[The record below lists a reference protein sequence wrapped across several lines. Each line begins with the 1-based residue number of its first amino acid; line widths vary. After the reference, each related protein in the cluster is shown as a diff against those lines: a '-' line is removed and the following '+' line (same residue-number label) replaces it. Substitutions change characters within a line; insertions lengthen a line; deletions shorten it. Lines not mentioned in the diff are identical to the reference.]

1 MFKVW
6 LQNWLDE
13 NKVSHADA
21 ALVMQIPFTENYK
34 PCMINP
40 TIKEEMGKAPS
51 LDFTVNP
58 GMLYYNA
65 YQQLKTLIR
74 VDYINTDIEPE
85 ESKTI
90 FFGRVVTINTS
101 NLLQIKSI
109 HAEGLYAVFAD
120 TVQEGIEEDFQT
132 KKTATQLWQE
142 IIAAHNSQVGAEWWK
157 VINIGNCN
165 VQLDSEQKKRDSS
178 SWQTT
183 QAALDQLINNYGGY
197 MRVRLDNAHGG
208 FYLDWY
214 RKYYRDLGP
223 GVRPCFELAK
233 NILDLSSSDKIGEIF
248 TRVIPIGHKSSS
260 GTSSTGDAEVGASTS
275 RREKTMI
282 YLSPKVINVENVP
295 VDAAEL
301 TANFQSAEEFANAYN
316 YYGNI
321 YKTVNFPNAWNAEL
335 LAQYAYDWIKKNYYG
350 ALRSFSVKAV
360 DMKMIGATD
369 NTNDMILAGD
379 CVDIVYPV
387 FDQNGNRTLTSKRRL
402 VCKSAQIVLYN
413 PDQNTYTIGVPNDS
427 IDFEYGQKKKTGR
440 ASTTAAAA
448 SAERPSSPP
457 RKYNLDANQITQF
470 LFWFYYSNSWNTK
483 TDAQSHGAYSWRC
496 DGMLTWTDQVPYKS
510 YQQMGG
516 VPKKVWTEQEEVEV
530 TEYDPA
536 YPGDKNHITGSHT
549 EIQNVEKTDF
559 YYLNA
564 QGYSGKQVAFMGRYR
579 TSPFNIWAITPPASH
594 NPAKGFVYGIGW
606 VVGTDTVFAFD
617 VSHYRSGD
625 TVVPLFVYPNFFGS
639 HPDGENAKA
648 NASGSPDSI
657 GTGGGGGT
665 TDENG
670 VVSYLDPQTGLPNAQ
685 IFPDSGRSSFGSA
698 IEYVD
703 ANDNVVQPDEHGN
716 YPEGSRPRQKTDANG
731 NPIWY
736 TTINTPITYQ
746 DTNGDTQTR
755 VGCIVTND
763 IQLPEVPSFKTKIA
777 IIDDLI
783 AHRATIAQLRAFE
796 AVLGDSTQA
805 AYDSNGNFI
814 GYQGTQMEVNGENFV
829 SVTGIFEKDANGH
842 IARTDH
848 GANASPRYTYN
859 IVDGAAIQM
868 YDKDH
873 MAVGLWNKGEL
884 AAGMF
889 VEESENSGTY
899 VGVKGDTVVVSSTGN
914 LTAEDLADW
923 AKSPNE
929 FRKNGEAVFFSKFI
943 VAKRIQ
949 VGEIAPTDDSLQ
961 ILGNISVGGGA
972 GVFGTYGN
980 NRQYYTYIN
989 RGSITTDYIN
999 ANDSVATTFGVADNG
1014 QIVFNSGNDSQSI
1027 QYSDAQGLIDT
1038 LSHVEVV
1045 QNNSTG
1051 NCELWYLPSNIAR
1064 TGTNAN
1070 PGANN
1075 DWILSSTFRKAAT
1088 VSFSDSWSGGEG
1100 TEHVYTITESNSG
1113 TTRTVVFDSNDS
1125 GDIHINTGI
1134 DDQTITG
1141 GLNALGYPAI
1151 NIPITL
1157 TSIDNNDVSTR
1168 RYTKAPISV
1177 SVSNLLDNRILT
1189 SNTTYGFGQLSSG
1202 KIGYGPITVEVPQKV
1217 TFRRTNDNVYVTAG
1231 GTGHD
1236 EYRLVTTGF
1245 NSSDLNTTTGRRT
1258 ITVNLV
1264 PIDNNADGNPEQ
1276 YFSIEIADYNLGHTQ
1291 GMTDGKNAIK
1301 LNPSWSTANN
1311 QCTLTVSKSE
1321 TAGQTQL
1328 TFDVAAAA
1336 SLVYS
1341 STTHKY
1347 TAGAQAKIDNTLR
1360 GYIDT
1365 LTENTAQGYLD
1376 GVAEGKALAKVKLD
1390 TNYNNNGS
1398 TIKAVTPVTDGT
1410 GSDFLRVW
1418 YQLNSYTGSGTNKKR
1433 SIDVLV
1439 GSTTIESIELTDY
1452 GDGYAAGQASAPS
1465 GTADTYVVS
1474 GNPTFSGT
1482 TVTQRIIV
1490 YSGTDPDEQVNI
1502 GALDVDVGLSSLLET
1517 RSVTL
1522 PADLDART
1530 TTVYPS
1536 SGKLGMTRVTV
1547 NANNIYTLGRR
1558 NATVTGSWSGTGH
1571 FEVHNTSNTT
1581 QQYYT
1586 DLLAPTASDI
1596 TWSGATASIALNAS
1610 VNGSESATYTGKTI
1624 SIDVSG
1630 KLDAKPISANN
1641 VTYYAADEN
1650 LLGYSSVTVNISD
1663 ITALAKVKL
1672 DTNYNNNGST
1682 INAVVPVTDGTG
1694 NDFLRV
1700 WSQLNSYTGSGT
1712 SKKRSIDVFVGSIS
1726 IEHVEL
1732 TDYGVGYGEGRTDG
1746 QSLAT
1751 VSGGWNDGT
1760 FEVHNTSNASHNKYT
1775 TLLYPRTS
1783 DVTWASTVAT
1793 IKLYASVDGSETY
1806 TYTGRDISLDIS
1818 GKLNNEGTIVLTRN
1832 EKTKIIQP
1840 SGNYLGMTQVTV
1852 DANNVY
1858 NKGWTDSYDEIVV
1871 LPDEDVVI
1879 NPGESQQIFVKAK
1892 SSPTGNLINVSSF
1905 TISAASA
1912 WLYPGGS
1919 GNQGVLWPQAY
1930 CIRYGGASG
1939 TVAGS
1944 WWIPQPL
1951 LYDAST
1957 GSLIG
1962 VGAELSYGQRIQTGC
1977 QNGDGSSVYYTP
1989 NAIWTAPPDN
1999 FQNGYTQGLA
2009 DRTNVHPTSYGF
2021 YCTNISDRPTTSSGH
2036 YTYTFTLQA
2045 IGNSAYSKNNTHYFY
2060 R

>member
-6 LQNWLDE
+6 LHNWLDE
-13 NKVSHADA
+13 NEVSHTEA
-21 ALVMQIPFTENYK
+21 ALIMQIPFTENYK

-74 VDYINTDIEPE
+74 VDYINTDTDPE
-85 ESKTI
+85 VSKTI

-101 NLLQIKSI
+101 SLLQIKSI

-142 IIAAHNSQVGAEWWK
+142 IIAAHNSQVGNEWWK

-165 VQLDSEQKKRDSS
+165 VLLDSEQKKRNSS

-197 MRVRLDNAHGG
+197 MRVRLDNDNGG

-214 RKYYRDLGP
+214 RKYYRDLGT

-233 NILDLSSSDKIGEIF
+233 NILDLSTSDEIGEIF
-248 TRVIPIGHKSSS
+248 TRVIPIGHKASS
-260 GTSSTGDAEVGASTS
+260 GTSSTGDAEVGASTN
-275 RREKTMI
+275 RKEKTMI

-295 VDAAEL
+295 VNAAEL
-301 TANFQSAEEFANAYN
+301 TENFQSAEEFANAYN

-335 LAQYAYDWIKKNYYG
+335 LRQYAYDWIKKNYYG
-350 ALRSFSVKAV
+350 ALRSFSVKAI

-369 NTNDMILAGD
+369 NTNDMIFAGD

-413 PDQNTYTIGVPNDS
+413 PEQNTYTIGVPNDS

-448 SAERPSSPP
+448 SAQRPSSPP
-457 RKYNLDANQITQF
+457 RKYSLDANQITQF
-470 LFWFYYSNSWNTK
+470 LFWFYYSNAWGGSLSS
-483 TDAQSHGAYSWRC
+483 AQSYGAYSWRC
-496 DGMLTWTDQVPYKS
+496 NGLLSWTDQVPYTS
-510 YQQMGG
+510 YKQMGG
-516 VPKKVWTEQEEVEV
+516 VPKRVWTEQEEVEV
-530 TEYDPA
+530 IEYDPA
-536 YPGDKNHITGSHT
+536 FPGDSNHITGSHT

-579 TSPFNIWAITPPASH
+579 TSPFNIWAITPPANH
-594 NPAKGFVYGIGW
+594 NPANGFVYGIGW

-639 HPDGENAKA
+639 HPNGENAKA
-648 NASGSPDSI
+648 NASGSPDSA
-657 GTGGGGGT
+657 GTGGGGET
-665 TDENG
+665 TDESG

-685 IFPDSGRSSFGSA
+685 IFPDSGKSFFGSA

-703 ANDNVVQPDEHGN
+703 SEGNVVQPDEHGD
-716 YPEGSRPRQKTDANG
+716 YPEGATPRQKTDANG

-746 DTNGDTQTR
+746 DVNGNTQTM
-755 VGCIVTND
+755 VGCIIAND
-763 IQLPEVPSFKTKIA
+763 IQLPDIPSFKTKIA
-777 IIDDLI
+777 IIDNLV
-783 AHRATIAQLRAFE
+783 AHQATIDELRAFE
-796 AVLGDSTQA
+796 AIFG
-805 AYDSNGNFI
+805 NGVPTRNPDGTYSFT
-814 GYQGTQMEVNGENFV
+814 GTQQEINAEGWV
-829 SVTGIFEKDANGH
+829 SLAGQFERDANGRINFVNGRPV
-842 IARTDH
+842 IAEGSGILQRHD
-848 GANASPRYTYN
+848 
-859 IVDGAAIQM
+859 DL
-868 YDKDH
+868 
-873 MAVGLWNKGEL
+873 AVGLWNKGEL
-884 AAGMF
+884 PAGLF
-889 VEESENSGTY
+889 V
-899 VGVKGDTVVVSSTGN
+899 KRQGDTYYSYLRGDNV
-914 LTAEDLADW
+914 
-923 AKSPNE
+923 
-929 FRKNGEAVFFSKFI
+929 
-943 VAKRIQ
+943 
-949 VGEIAPTDDSLQ
+949 
-961 ILGNISVGGGA
+961 ILGNDLDDETIQDWADDSVEGT
-972 GVFGTYGN
+972 GVFASYFRAKTVRAGDITADNSLLVEGVA
-980 NRQYYTYIN
+980 QIN
-989 RGSITTDYIN
+989 RAINVGSADRTSSYTGIGPGTVYTTTVSMLRGGDIQFSSS
-999 ANDSVATTFGVADNG
+999 ASVPTYKHIRYD
-1014 QIVFNSGNDSQSI
+1014 
-1027 QYSDAQGLIDT
+1027 DAAGLVDT
-1038 LSHVEVV
+1038 LSHVEIVK
-1045 QNNSTG
+1045 NS
-1051 NCELWYLPSNIAR
+1051 NDEYELWYLPSNIVR
-1064 TGTNAN
+1064 DGTNASPA
-1070 PGANN
+1070 PGNS
-1075 DWILSSTFRKAAT
+1075 WIKCQTTFKRAAT
-1088 VSFSDSWSGGEG
+1088 INLTGVWSGGG
-1100 TEHVYTITESNSG
+1100 HLYTINADSQGTHKYEIAFDNASLVDKDIYLEMNAGDLAVSDMSSNY
-1113 TTRTVVFDSNDS
+1113 
-1125 GDIHINTGI
+1125 I
-1134 DDQTITG
+1134 TIPLELSSVTYSTG
-1141 GLNALGYPAI
+1141 GEDDLHDLKYTKSVVK
-1151 NIPITL
+1151 NISSMLETL
-1157 TSIDNNDVSTR
+1157 TVTSPTGT
-1168 RYTKAPISV
+1168 YTP
-1177 SVSNLLDNRILT
+1177 T
-1189 SNTTYGFGQLSSG
+1189 FTENTK
-1202 KIGYGPITVEVPQKV
+1202 KIGFSSVNVNVPQQV

-1236 EYRLVTTGF
+1236 EYRLVTSGF
-1245 NSSDLNTTTGRRT
+1245 NSSDLNTNTGRRT
-1258 ITVNLV
+1258 IIVNLV
-1264 PIDNNADGNPEQ
+1264 PIDNNVDGTPEQ

-1301 LNPSWSTANN
+1301 LNPSWSTGNN

-1321 TAGQTQL
+1321 TTGQTQL

-1336 SLVYS
+1336 SLVYD

-1347 TAGAQAKIDNTLR
+1347 TAGAQAKIDNNLR

-1365 LTENTAQGYLD
+1365 FTENTAQGYLD
-1376 GVAEGKALAKVKLD
+1376 GVTYGKALAKVKLN
-1390 TNYNNNGS
+1390 TNYSYNGS
-1398 TIKAVTPVTDGT
+1398 TINAVVPVTDGT

-1418 YQLNSYTGSGTNKKR
+1418 SQLNSYTGSGTSKKR
-1433 SIDVLV
+1433 SIDILV

-1452 GDGYAAGQASAPS
+1452 GDGYADGQASASS

-1502 GALDVDVGLSSLLET
+1502 GTLDVDVGLASLLET

-1522 PADLDART
+1522 PADIDART

-1547 NANNIYTLGRR
+1547 NANNIYNLGRR
-1558 NATVTGSWSGTGH
+1558 NATVSGSWSGTGH
-1571 FEVHNTSNTT
+1571 FEVHNNSNTA

-1596 TWSGATASIALNAS
+1596 TWSGTTASITLNAS

-1630 KLDAKPISANN
+1630 KLGTKSISANN
-1641 VTYYAADEN
+1641 ITYNAADEN

-1694 NDFLRV
+1694 SDFLRV

-1712 SKKRSIDVFVGSIS
+1712 SKKRSIDVFVGSTS

-1751 VSGGWNDGT
+1751 VSGGWDDGT

-1775 TLLYPRTS
+1775 TLLYPRVS

-1793 IKLYASVDGSETY
+1793 IKLHASVDGSETY

-1818 GKLNNEGTIVLTRN
+1818 SKLNNEGTILLAST
-1832 EKTKIIQP
+1832 EKTKTIFP
-1840 SGNYLGMTQVTV
+1840 SNNYLGMTQVTV
-1852 DANNVY
+1852 NATRVY
-1858 NKGWTDSYDEIVV
+1858 NAGWEHAY
-1871 LPDEDVVI
+1871 
-1879 NPGESQQIFVKAK
+1879 ESGIL
-1892 SSPTGNLINVSSF
+1892 S
-1905 TISAASA
+1905 ISAPAS
-1912 WLYPGGS
+1912 
-1919 GNQGVLWPQAY
+1919 
-1930 CIRYGGASG
+1930 
-1939 TVAGS
+1939 
-1944 WWIPQPL
+1944 
-1951 LYDAST
+1951 
-1957 GSLIG
+1957 
-1962 VGAELSYGQRIQTGC
+1962 QTITP
-1977 QNGDGSSVYYTP
+1977 GSSVNVTVALRHSDDEIETRVNRTYSAPTAWIQIGGSAPQNSSIAPGQEYYLEYSDGTITGRWWTPWRWLFLSNDQTKNVGNNVLEYDKVYCIGEYRVSTDPNGTNRTELGWWRTPPDRYDEGVASVTPERHTKHLSLYLDDIVHSSNQYYT
-1989 NAIWTAPPDN
+1989 
-1999 FQNGYTQGLA
+1999 YK
-2009 DRTNVHPTSYGF
+2009 
-2021 YCTNISDRPTTSSGH
+2021 
-2036 YTYTFTLQA
+2036 FTVTLS
-2045 IGNSAYSKNNTHYFY
+2045 GNSYDGFRTGRSYDFYYS
-2060 R
+2060 